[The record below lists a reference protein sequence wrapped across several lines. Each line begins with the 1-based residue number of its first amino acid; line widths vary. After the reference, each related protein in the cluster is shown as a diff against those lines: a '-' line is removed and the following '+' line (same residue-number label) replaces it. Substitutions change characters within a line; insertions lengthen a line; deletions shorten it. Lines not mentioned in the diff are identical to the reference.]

1 MLLSDPASRRQ
12 PLHLT
17 RPSPPSGWPED
28 LHLQTAEHAQ
38 HTTKP
43 RCGIR
48 PALRWS
54 AFHPSVS
61 LAAKPYDLRCLRVSA
76 SSSISRTPR
85 DPDPDGTVAVSPCQ
99 GDCGRRWR
107 AASEKRAAPIANFK
121 LFSLFISITYRSE
134 KRNSSRRDANLES
147 EICIFHPNPASP
159 KRDISFTASQSLGC
173 PAPGEVR
180 AIGRFA
186 SQNFPPSPQ
195 PEAEK
200 GLIPTREI
208 PLTLGFCVTTP
219 SAPAAS
225 PAAQSR
231 SPRTAS
237 PGRLS
242 TRLPT
247 PVTHPPLVFGIF
259 VSTPKLHSLSTYER
273 KVSGEFNER
282 P

>member
-1 MLLSDPASRRQ
+1 LQARKPIRKRC
-12 PLHLT
+12 
-17 RPSPPSGWPED
+17 SPRVS
-28 LHLQTAEHAQ
+28 
-38 HTTKP
+38 P
-43 RCGIR
+43 R
-48 PALRWS
+48 
-54 AFHPSVS
+54 
-61 LAAKPYDLRCLRVSA
+61 LRVSA

-99 GDCGRRWR
+99 GDCGRRLR
-107 AASEKRAAPIANFK
+107 AASEKRGAPIANFK

-134 KRNSSRRDANLES
+134 NRNSSRRDANLES
-147 EICIFHPNPASP
+147 EVCIFHPNPASP
-159 KRDISFTASQSLGC
+159 KRGISFTASQSLGC
-173 PAPGEVR
+173 PAPGDVR

-219 SAPAAS
+219 SAPAAN

-247 PVTHPPLVFGIF
+247 PVTYPPLVFGIF
-259 VSTPKLHSLSTYER
+259 VSTPILHSLSTYER